1 MAYKKRESSKLEQV
15 AEIKLTVLKNF
26 DDSNGTVIN
35 YGSSGK
41 NLSSVEYAEK
51 LNKCD
56 ELRNSLNSIL
66 EDADVKRDKLN
77 TEVKE
82 LGKLSSQLLSAVKAR
97 FGEDSTEYD
106 QMGGTKKSKRKR
118 RKVKTQPLVN

>member
-1 MAYKKRESSKLEQV
+1 MAYKKRESSKLEQS

-26 DDSNGTVIN
+26 DDSNGSVIN

-41 NLSSVEYAEK
+41 NLSSVEYSDK

-56 ELRNSLNSIL
+56 ELRNSLNTIL
-66 EDADVKRDKLN
+66 EDADEKRDMLN
-77 TEVKE
+77 KEVKE

-106 QMGGTKKSKRKR
+106 QMGGTKKSQRKR
-118 RKVKTQPLVN
+118 RKVKTKPLVN

>member
-1 MAYKKRESSKLEQV
+1 MAYKKRESSKLEQS

-41 NLSSVEYAEK
+41 NLSSVEYSEK

-56 ELRNSLNSIL
+56 E
-66 EDADVKRDKLN
+66 
-77 TEVKE
+77 
-82 LGKLSSQLLSAVKAR
+82 
-97 FGEDSTEYD
+97 
-106 QMGGTKKSKRKR
+106 
-118 RKVKTQPLVN
+118 

>member
-1 MAYKKRESSKLEQV
+1 M
-15 AEIKLTVLKNF
+15 
-26 DDSNGTVIN
+26 
-35 YGSSGK
+35 
-41 NLSSVEYAEK
+41 
-51 LNKCD
+51 LNK
-56 ELRNSLNSIL
+56 
-66 EDADVKRDKLN
+66 
-77 TEVKE
+77 EVKE